1 MNNLGIII
9 QREYNT
15 RVRKKSFIIM
25 TFLTPLLMVALI
37 MLPMLL
43 STVKGSKTEEIAV
56 YDESGQYV
64 SRLQSGEQFVFF
76 PINTPIQDIPAEER
90 GLYAAFLSISGNLCD
105 SSGMVRF
112 YSQKQISMDLK
123 YEVESQ
129 LEDMASQ
136 DKIASYN
143 IPELAQILQDV
154 HPSVRTE
161 SILWSDKKGAEEQ
174 KTSAELSMIIG
185 MIATLLIYMFI
196 FIYGSMVM
204 NGVVEEKSNRIVEII
219 VSSVKPFQLMMGK
232 IIGIALVGLTQVAL
246 WVVLVVVLSS
256 VMGAVVGMPSDPAAL
271 MEAQNM
277 MNGSMPAAQAMPMSI
292 DSDMMEGLQI
302 LQSFNW
308 IQIVLWFIL
317 YFLGGYLLYASIFAA
332 LGGAI
337 DNNDDAQQFTLPVTI
352 PVIFA
357 LYVGIYGAMNPEGP
371 LVFWCSF
378 IPFFSPVVMM
388 VRLPFG
394 VPAWQLWLSFA
405 ILVITFLLIVKLA
418 AKIYRTGILMY
429 GKKVT
434 YKDLWNWLK
443 Y

>member
-37 MLPMLL
+37 MLPLLL

-64 SRLQSGEQFVFF
+64 SRLQSSEQFVFF
-76 PINTPIQDIPAEER
+76 PINTPIQAIPAEER

-277 MNGSMPAAQAMPMSI
+277 MNGSMPAAQAM
-292 DSDMMEGLQI
+292 DSGMMEGLQI

-394 VPAWQLWLSFA
+394 VPTWQLWLSFA

>member
-37 MLPMLL
+37 MLPLLL

-76 PINTPIQDIPAEER
+76 PINTPIQEIPAEER

-277 MNGSMPAAQAMPMSI
+277 MNGSMPAAQAM
-292 DSDMMEGLQI
+292 DSGMMEGLQI

>member
-9 QREYNT
+9 AREYGT
-15 RVRKKSFIIM
+15 RVRKKSFLIL

-37 MLPMLL
+37 MLPLML
-43 STVKGSKTEEIAV
+43 SGIKGGETKEIAV

-64 SRLQSGEQFVFF
+64 SRLESNQQFVFF
-76 PINTPIQDIPAEER
+76 PLDKPIQEITAEEKDD
-90 GLYAAFLSISGNLCD
+90 YSAFLSITGNLCD

-112 YSQKQISMDLK
+112 YSLKQISMDLK
-123 YEVESQ
+123 YEVEAQ
-129 LEDMASQ
+129 LEAMASE

-154 HPSVRTE
+154 NPSVRSE
-161 SILWSDKKGAEEQ
+161 SVLWSDKDDSSEQ
-174 KTSAELSMIIG
+174 KTSAEISMIIG
-185 MIATLLIYMFI
+185 MVATLLIYMFI

-246 WVVLVVVLSS
+246 WVILVTVLST
-256 VMGAVVGMPSDPAAL
+256 VLGAAVGMPSDPAAL
-271 MEAQNM
+271 MESQNM
-277 MNGSMPAAQAMPMSI
+277 MMATTPAMDM
-292 DSDMMEGLQI
+292 DSDMMAGLQI
-302 LQSFNW
+302 FQSFNW
-308 IQIVLWFIL
+308 GQIILWFIL
-317 YFLGGYLLYASIFAA
+317 FFLGGYLLYASIFAA

-357 LYVGIYGAMNPEGP
+357 LYVGIYGAMNPDGP
-371 LVFWCSF
+371 MVLWCSF

-394 VPAWQLWLSFA
+394 VPSWQLWLSFA
-405 ILVITFLLIVKLA
+405 ILVVTFLLMVKIA

-434 YKDLWNWLK
+434 YKDLWKWLK
-443 Y
+443 YKS

>member
-277 MNGSMPAAQAMPMSI
+277 MNGSMPAAQAM
-292 DSDMMEGLQI
+292 DSGMMEGLQI

>member
-9 QREYNT
+9 SREYNT
-15 RVRKKSFIIM
+15 RVRKKSFILM
-25 TFLTPLLMVALI
+25 TFLTPLLMVAII
-37 MLPMLL
+37 MVPLLL
-43 STVKGSKTEEIAV
+43 SEVKGNKTEQIAV

-64 SRLQSGEQFVFF
+64 SRLASTEQFIFV
-76 PINTPIQDIPAEER
+76 PYHQAINQLSIEER
-90 GLYAAFLSISGNLCD
+90 NDYAAFLSISGHLGD
-105 SSGMVRF
+105 SSARVQF
-112 YSQKQISMDLK
+112 YSLKQVSMDLK
-123 YEVESQ
+123 YEVERQ

-143 IPELAQILQDV
+143 IPGLAQILQEV
-154 HPSVRTE
+154 YPSVKVE
-161 SILWSDKKGAEEQ
+161 SILWSEKNEASEQ

-185 MIATLLIYMFI
+185 MVATMLIYMFI

-246 WVVLVVVLSS
+246 WVILILVLSAVVTGFMGLPS
-256 VMGAVVGMPSDPAAL
+256 EPAAIMQAQGMGA
-271 MEAQNM
+271 
-277 MNGSMPAAQAMPMSI
+277 MPAL
-292 DSDMMEGLQI
+292 DNEMMAGLQL

-308 IQIVLWFIL
+308 TQIIVWFVL

-332 LGGAI
+332 IGGAI

-352 PVIFA
+352 PVLFA
-357 LYVGIYGAMNPEGP
+357 LYVGIYGAMNPDGP
-371 LVFWCSF
+371 LVLWCSF

-394 VPAWQLWLSFA
+394 VPSWQLWLSFA
-405 ILVITFLLIVKLA
+405 LVVLTFLLMVKLA
-418 AKIYRTGILMY
+418 AKIYRTGILIY
-429 GKKVT
+429 GKKVS
-434 YKDLWNWLK
+434 YKDLWKWLK
-443 Y
+443 YK

>member
-9 QREYNT
+9 AREYGT
-15 RVRKKSFIIM
+15 RVRKKSFLIL

-37 MLPMLL
+37 MLPLML
-43 STVKGSKTEEIAV
+43 SNIKGGETKEIAV

-64 SRLQSGEQFVFF
+64 SRLESNQQFVFI
-76 PINTPIQDIPAEER
+76 PYEKSLRDISAEEKDD
-90 GLYAAFLSISGNLCD
+90 YSAFLSITGNLCD
-105 SSGMVRF
+105 SSGLVRF
-112 YSQKQISMDLK
+112 YSLKQISMDLK
-123 YEVESQ
+123 YEVEAQ
-129 LEDMASQ
+129 LEAMASE

-154 HPSVRTE
+154 NPSVRTE
-161 SILWSDKKGAEEQ
+161 SVLWSDKDDASEQ
-174 KTSAELSMIIG
+174 KTSAEISMIIG
-185 MIATLLIYMFI
+185 MVATLLIYMFI

-246 WVVLVVVLSS
+246 WVILVMVLSS
-256 VMGAVVGMPSDPAAL
+256 ILGAAVGMPSDPAAL
-271 MEAQNM
+271 MDDAQNM
-277 MNGSMPAAQAMPMSI
+277 MMASTPAMDM
-292 DSDMMEGLQI
+292 DSEMMAGMQI
-302 LQSFNW
+302 FQSFDW
-308 IQIVLWFIL
+308 GQIVLWFIL

-357 LYVGIYGAMNPEGP
+357 LYVGIYGAMNPDGP
-371 LVFWCSF
+371 MVFWCSF

-394 VPAWQLWLSFA
+394 VPSWQLWLSFA
-405 ILVITFLLIVKLA
+405 ILVVTFLLMVKIA

-434 YKDLWNWLK
+434 YKDLWKWLK
-443 Y
+443 YKS

>member
-64 SRLQSGEQFVFF
+64 SRLQSDEQFVFF

-277 MNGSMPAAQAMPMSI
+277 MNGSMPAAQAM
-292 DSDMMEGLQI
+292 DSGMMEGLQI

>member
-9 QREYNT
+9 AREYGT
-15 RVRKKSFIIM
+15 RVRKKSFLIL

-37 MLPMLL
+37 MLPMMLATIK
-43 STVKGSKTEEIAV
+43 SGDSKDIAV

-64 SRLQSGEQFVFF
+64 GRLQSTQQFVFIPYEK
-76 PINTPIQDIPAEER
+76 PISQISAEEKDD
-90 GLYAAFLSISGNLCD
+90 YSAFLSISGNLCD
-105 SSGMVRF
+105 SSGQVSF
-112 YSQKQISMDLK
+112 YSLKQISMDLK

-129 LEDMASQ
+129 LEAMASE

-143 IPELAQILQDV
+143 IPELAQILQEV
-154 HPSVRTE
+154 KPSVRAE
-161 SILWSDKKGAEEQ
+161 SVLWSEKDSQSEQ
-174 KTSAELSMIIG
+174 KTSSEISMIIG
-185 MIATLLIYMFI
+185 MVATLLIYMFI

-232 IIGIALVGLTQVAL
+232 IVGIALVGLTQVAL
-246 WVVLVVVLSS
+246 WVILVSVLSG
-256 VMGAVVGMPSDPAAL
+256 VLGASIGLSDPTAILESQTA
-271 MEAQNM
+271 M
-277 MNGSMPAAQAMPMSI
+277 MATSPAANM
-292 DSDMMEGLQI
+292 DSEMMAGLQL

-308 IQIVLWFIL
+308 GQIILWFVL
-317 YFLGGYLLYASIFAA
+317 FFLGGYLLYASIFAA
-332 LGGAI
+332 IGGAI

-357 LYVGIYGAMNPEGP
+357 LYIGIYGAMNPDGP
-371 LVFWCSF
+371 MVLWCSF
-378 IPFFSPVVMM
+378 IPFFSPIVMM

-394 VPAWQLWLSFA
+394 VPGWQLALSFGL
-405 ILVITFLLIVKLA
+405 LVLTFLLIVKIA

-434 YKDLWNWLK
+434 YKDLWKWLK
-443 Y
+443 YKS